1 MSKKKIFI
9 IDDDKSFLNSMELIL
24 LSKDFDVVKAVT
36 GETFYDVLTKE
47 KPDLILLD
55 IKLPGKDGFEILKE
69 IKSNDKFSTIPIIMV
84 TGDTTVH
91 IDKAFSAGADDYVF
105 KPVNIAEL
113 MSSIQ
118 RLIK

>member
-1 MSKKKIFI
+1 M
-9 IDDDKSFLNSMELIL
+9 
-24 LSKDFDVVKAVT
+24 
-36 GETFYDVLTKE
+36 
-47 KPDLILLD
+47 ILLD

-69 IKSNDKFSTIPIIMV
+69 IKSNDKFSKIPIIMV

-91 IDKAFSAGADDYVF
+91 IDKAFSAGADDCVF
-105 KPVNIAEL
+105 KSVNTAEL

>member
-1 MSKKKIFI
+1 
-9 IDDDKSFLNSMELIL
+9 L

-36 GETFYDVLTKE
+36 EKTFYDVLTKE
-47 KPDLILLD
+47 KADLILLD

-69 IKSNDKFSTIPIIMV
+69 IKSNDKFSKIPIIMV
-84 TGDTTVH
+84 TGYTTVH
-91 IDKAFSAGADDYVF
+91 IDKAFSAGADDCVF
-105 KPVNIAEL
+105 KPVNISEL